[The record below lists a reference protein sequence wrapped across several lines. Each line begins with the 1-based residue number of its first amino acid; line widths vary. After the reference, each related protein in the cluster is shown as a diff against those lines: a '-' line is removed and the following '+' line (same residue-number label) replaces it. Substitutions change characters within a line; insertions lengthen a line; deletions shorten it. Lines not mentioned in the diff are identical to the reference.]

1 MSLRHALL
9 GMLALRPE
17 ASGYDLAKDF
27 EGSIGRYAWSAR
39 HNQIYTELNK
49 LAEDGLVAAGP
60 EGARGR
66 REYVITEAG
75 RAELRAWLGEGRLE
89 TVNTVRNKA
98 LLRIFLITALE
109 PGAARELLRAEIAHS
124 EREMVAISGEIEQ
137 IEEWAEEAGRAP
149 VGGVAFGRI
158 AAELGRRH
166 FAAIR
171 DWAVWAVELL
181 DEHDK
186 DGQGGNGHDKDGQDK
201 DG

>member
-17 ASGYDLAKDF
+17 ASGYDLAKHF

-49 LAEDGLVAAGP
+49 LAEDGLVAAVA

-66 REYVITEAG
+66 RDYVVTEAG
-75 RAELRAWLGEGRLE
+75 RAELQAWLGEGRLE

-109 PGAARELLRAEIAHS
+109 PGAARELLREEIAYS
-124 EREMVAISGEIEQ
+124 EREIVAIGAEIEK
-137 IEEWAEEAGRAP
+137 IEEMSGPENT
-149 VGGVAFGRI
+149 AFGRI

-171 DWAVWAVELL
+171 DWAAWAVEQL
-181 DEHDK
+181 DDLGDA
-186 DGQGGNGHDKDGQDK
+186 DGAAGEVAG
-201 DG
+201 

>member
-17 ASGYDLAKDF
+17 ASGYDLAKHF

-49 LAEDGLVAAGP
+49 LADDGLVEAVA

-66 REYVITEAG
+66 RDYVVTEAG
-75 RAELRAWLGEGRLE
+75 RAELQAWLGEGPLE

-109 PGAARELLRAEIAHS
+109 PGAAQALLRAEIAHS
-124 EREMVAISGEIEQ
+124 EREIAEIGADIEKMEEVSGPGS
-137 IEEWAEEAGRAP
+137 A
-149 VGGVAFGRI
+149 AFGRI

-171 DWAVWAVELL
+171 DWAEWAVEQL
-181 DEHDK
+181 DAQG
-186 DGQGGNGHDKDGQDK
+186 DGDEGAAG
-201 DG
+201 